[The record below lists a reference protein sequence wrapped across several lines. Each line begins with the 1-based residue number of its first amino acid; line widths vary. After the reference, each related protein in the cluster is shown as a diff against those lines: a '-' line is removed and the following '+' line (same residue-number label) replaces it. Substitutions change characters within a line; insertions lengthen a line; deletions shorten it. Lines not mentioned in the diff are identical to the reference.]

1 MYIPINAAIKIK
13 ITDQWHYIQLLAI
26 IDTYQQCI
34 LFSIFHFIGYLED
47 KSSIAS
53 PMLTYMFTITKT
65 LLTQFAPSKRKKS
78 RLPCHS
84 GRMNIFLV

>member
-26 IDTYQQCI
+26 IDTHQQCI

-53 PMLTYMFTITKT
+53 PMLTYMFTIYKNVAHAIRPLET
-65 LLTQFAPSKRKKS
+65 
-78 RLPCHS
+78 
-84 GRMNIFLV
+84 